1 MKTDKIFY
9 TPTIQPNDTIF
20 TLNEE
25 ESSHAIKVLR
35 MKTNDEVTLIDGI
48 GGVYEGT
55 IVNPHH
61 KRCEIEIKQYTKEFE
76 KREFYLHIAI
86 APTKMNER
94 MEWFLEKCTE
104 IGIDEITPILCH
116 HSERKELKIERMNK
130 IIISAMK
137 QSKKAYL
144 PRLNEMTP
152 IKTLVENAT
161 EEELYIAHCH
171 QGEKIK
177 LTQASSK
184 KSILIMIGPEG
195 DFSHEEILLANQNG
209 FKSCTLGK
217 SRLRTETA
225 GIVAC
230 HTTNLI
236 NDSIF
241 SERNTI
247 NNLHFTK

>member
-161 EEELYIAHCH
+161 EEEWAEHFREPLRTGRVP
-171 QGEKIK
+171 GETLDFFILVPLAEKAEK
-177 LTQASSK
+177 GEWK
-184 KSILIMIGPEG
+184 KSKLEDVKQYILEQM
-195 DFSHEEILLANQNG
+195 
-209 FKSCTLGK
+209 
-217 SRLRTETA
+217 
-225 GIVAC
+225 
-230 HTTNLI
+230 
-236 NDSIF
+236 
-241 SERNTI
+241 
-247 NNLHFTK
+247 